1 MVDLTMKI
9 RKLDGVYFRVERN
22 GEWMSLCFS
31 DLTPEEREE
40 VLKDKDIEFVRN
52 LANILADTLADIGEQ
67 LDLTR
72 D

>member
-1 MVDLTMKI
+1 MKI

-31 DLTPEEREE
+31 DLTPVEREE